1 MNNRIDSYEAL
12 MSVAKEHAAKR
23 KCNTAAYRVFQ
34 EALYMSYNGGLFKA
48 DATTILF
55 AKALQEQATIPGG
68 IFPDVNNNPIRIN
81 DLNDFITELG
91 FTFNEAV
98 KQYESMVEQTQ

>member
-1 MNNRIDSYEAL
+1 MSDRIDSYEAL
-12 MSVAKEHAAKR
+12 QLIAKAHSGAR
-23 KCNTAAYRVFQ
+23 KQHVAAYRVFQ
-34 EALYMSYNGGLFKA
+34 ESLYLNYKGGLFKA

-55 AKALQEQATIPGG
+55 AKALQETL
-68 IFPDVNNNPIRIN
+68 FSNSTVVPDVNDNPIQIT

-98 KQYESMVEQTQ
+98 KQYEATVNPAS